1 MYGYADILNQLCD
14 SRRSSGPGGV
24 MMIVHV
30 LIFVAAVVGM
40 IYAITVGDGPY
51 AMLWG
56 IVALCFAFVTAEA
69 SDS

>member
-1 MYGYADILNQLCD
+1 
-14 SRRSSGPGGV
+14 